1 MLSKNKIKF
10 INALQKKKFRQ
21 KYNKFLVEGDKM
33 VLEMLTKGQ
42 FKIHSIYALENW
54 LNEHSPLLRQH
65 RDQITQVDERE
76 LKSISSLTTPN
87 QVLCILEIL
96 NVKLNDTRIAQSL
109 SLVLDNIQDPGNM
122 GSILRTADWF
132 GIEHVFCLQ
141 CVDVY
146 NPKVVQA
153 TMGAFLR
160 VTVIQT
166 DAKAIFERWNELPI
180 YGTFLD
186 GESIYDTKLTQTGFI
201 IIGNEGRGIRPE
213 IESYISHKIK
223 IPAYGKAE
231 SLNAAVATGIVC
243 AEFRRNAP

>member
-1 MLSKNKIKF
+1 MLSKNNIKF

-21 KYNKFLVEGDKM
+21 KYNNFLVEGDKM
-33 VLEMLTKGQ
+33 VLEILTNHQ

-54 LNEHSPLLRQH
+54 LDDNAPLLTRH
-65 RDQITQVDERE
+65 RDKITAISERE
-76 LKSISSLTTPN
+76 LKTISSLSTPN
-87 QVLCILEIL
+87 RVLCVLEIPSS
-96 NVKLNDTRIAQSL
+96 KLDDKSIAGSL

-160 VTVIQT
+160 VRMIQT
-166 DAKAIFERWNELPI
+166 EAEAIFGSWNELPV
-180 YGTFLD
+180 YGAFLN
-186 GESIYDTKLTQTGFI
+186 GTSIYENKLSSKGFI
-201 IIGNEGRGIRPE
+201 VIGNEGRGIRPE
-213 IESYISHKIK
+213 IESFITHKIK

-243 AEFRRNAP
+243 AEFRRR

>member
-1 MLSKNKIKF
+1 
-10 INALQKKKFRQ
+10 
-21 KYNKFLVEGDKM
+21 M
-33 VLEMLTKGQ
+33 VLEILTDGQ
-42 FKIHSIYALENW
+42 FKIHSIYAVADWLDENA
-54 LNEHSPLLRQH
+54 PLLARH
-65 RDQITQVDERE
+65 HDKITEVDERE
-76 LKSISSLTTPN
+76 LKTISNLTTPN
-87 QVLCILEIL
+87 HALCITEIPNIKLED
-96 NVKLNDTRIAQSL
+96 KKIADSL

-132 GIEHVFCLQ
+132 GIEHVFCLN

-160 VTVIQT
+160 VRMIQT
-166 DAKAIFERWNELPI
+166 DAEAIFERWNELPV

-186 GESIYDTKLTQTGFI
+186 GNNVYETDLSKNGFI

-213 IESYISHKIK
+213 VGRFVTHKIK

-231 SLNAAVATGIVC
+231 SLNAAVATGIIC
-243 AEFRRNAP
+243 SIFREI

>member
-1 MLSKNKIKF
+1 
-10 INALQKKKFRQ
+10 
-21 KYNKFLVEGDKM
+21 M
-33 VLEMLTKGQ
+33 VLEILNNSQ
-42 FKIHSIYALENW
+42 FKIHSIYAVESW
-54 LNEHSPLLRQH
+54 LDKHLPLLTRY
-65 RDQITQVDERE
+65 RDQITTVDERE
-76 LKSISSLTTPN
+76 LKTISSLTTPN
-87 QVLCILEIL
+87 DVLCVLEIPKP
-96 NVKLNDTRIAQSL
+96 KLDDKRITQSL

-160 VTVIQT
+160 VKVIQT
-166 DAKAIFERWNELPI
+166 DAEVVFERWNGLPV

-186 GESIYDTKLTQTGFI
+186 GENMYETELTQEGFI
-201 IIGNEGRGIRPE
+201 VIGNEGRGIRPE
-213 IESYISHKIK
+213 IESFITHKIK
-223 IPAYGKAE
+223 IPAYGNAE

-243 AEFRRNAP
+243 AEFRRKSYRRF

>member
-1 MLSKNKIKF
+1 MLSKNNIKF

-33 VLEMLTKGQ
+33 VLEILTNGQ
-42 FKIHSIYALENW
+42 FKIHSIYAVESW
-54 LNEHSPLLRQH
+54 LKEHAPLLTRH

-76 LKSISSLTTPN
+76 LKTISSLTTPN
-87 QVLCILEIL
+87 RVLCVLEIP
-96 NVKLNDTRIAQSL
+96 NPKLNDKHIAKSL

-160 VTVIQT
+160 VKIIQT
-166 DAKAIFERWNELPI
+166 DANSIFERWNELPA

-186 GESIYDTKLTQTGFI
+186 GENMYDTQLTQKGFI
-201 IIGNEGRGIRPE
+201 VIGNEGRGIRPE
-213 IESYISHKIK
+213 IESFITHKIK
-223 IPAYGKAE
+223 IPAYGNAE

-243 AEFRRNAP
+243 AEFKSRTT